1 MYESSISLIELL
13 NFTISQLHVPQVR
26 FLDFKN
32 NIVLYQYFTISPI
45 YRIGRF
51 GCVWILWKLQELNRC
66 CLLMTDSYKLVGEF
80 HGQLKI
86 GGGKKRVLLDW
97 RENGKKKKKWAVRAI
112 WKKSWN
118 GIREKSKEKLFQK
131 RVVRTKFDIYVFNQF
146 DLYFQH
152 MKIHEICLQTNIILR
167 NVRKWHRLYM
177 TFIEKVKTIYT
188 FHKLVFDN
196 EDNNLVFFCIRA
208 THTNKGI
215 SRREEEHS
223 LYP

>member
-1 MYESSISLIELL
+1 
-13 NFTISQLHVPQVR
+13 
-26 FLDFKN
+26 
-32 NIVLYQYFTISPI
+32 
-45 YRIGRF
+45 
-51 GCVWILWKLQELNRC
+51 
-66 CLLMTDSYKLVGEF
+66 
-80 HGQLKI
+80 
-86 GGGKKRVLLDW
+86 VLLDW

-208 THTNKGI
+208 THTNT
-215 SRREEEHS
+215 
-223 LYP
+223 LC

>member
-1 MYESSISLIELL
+1 
-13 NFTISQLHVPQVR
+13 
-26 FLDFKN
+26 
-32 NIVLYQYFTISPI
+32 
-45 YRIGRF
+45 
-51 GCVWILWKLQELNRC
+51 
-66 CLLMTDSYKLVGEF
+66 MTDSYKLVEEF

-208 THTNKGI
+208 THTNT
-215 SRREEEHS
+215 
-223 LYP
+223 LC